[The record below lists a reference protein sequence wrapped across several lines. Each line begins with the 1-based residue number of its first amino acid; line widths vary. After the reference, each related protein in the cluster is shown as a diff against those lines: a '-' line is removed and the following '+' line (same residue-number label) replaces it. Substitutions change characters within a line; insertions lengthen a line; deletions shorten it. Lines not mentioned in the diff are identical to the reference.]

1 MKRDGK
7 GEIMRGKQWICRTL
21 AKHRAGTYAGKQ
33 KGIREEQKRRKVCAL
48 ICLSVG
54 LGVLYGKEL
63 PLFYFPPQGYVV
75 LEKLAETENRKVR
88 ENTLPVRYADA
99 SGTFLEVYHAEGKV
113 PEYIPP
119 VEEMKPVSVKQ
130 LLEERFGVLE
140 KVPFQSFLSNYY
152 IEDASTK
159 ATAEVISLTELAE
172 YKPAIKK
179 SEEPQIL
186 IFHTH
191 GSEGYADSRAGVAD
205 DTVMGAGE
213 ILAKELREI
222 YGYNVIHETTVF
234 DRKADGTDDRN
245 NAYNNALPV
254 ITEILEKY
262 PSIEVVI
269 DLHRDSGEARTS
281 VINGVSTAKVMLFNG
296 LCRTKDGPISYYSN
310 PNLPGNLGFS
320 LHLQITGNELY
331 PGLMH
336 RIYLKSYR
344 YNMHLKERYILVE
357 LGTHKNT
364 VAEAKAAMV
373 PFAETIA
380 TVLSGDDPG
389 V

>member
-1 MKRDGK
+1 
-7 GEIMRGKQWICRTL
+7 MRGKHFLVRVT
-21 AKHRAGTYAGKQ
+21 AKHRAARYAGKTKKKWSVKQ
-33 KGIREEQKRRKVCAL
+33 CMRMGAIG
-48 ICLSVG
+48 CLLVG
-54 LGVLYGKEL
+54 LGVLYLKEL
-63 PLFYFPPQGYVV
+63 PLFTFPKEGYELLKKIDKSLSREEEEV
-75 LEKLAETENRKVR
+75 L
-88 ENTLPVRYADA
+88 LPVQYAGA
-99 SGTFLEVYHAEGKV
+99 SETYLAVSSAKGNI
-113 PEYIPP
+113 PDYIPP
-119 VEEMKPVSVKQ
+119 EEEVDAVSVREI
-130 LLEERFGVLE
+130 LEERFGNLNE
-140 KVPFQSFLSNYY
+140 TEFGSFLNNYY

-159 ATAEVISLTELAE
+159 ATEDVFSPVELAE
-172 YKPAIKK
+172 YDLTVEKK
-179 SEEPQIL
+179 KEPQIL

-191 GSEGYADSRAGVAD
+191 TSEGYADSRGGVAEDTVVGAGVL
-205 DTVMGAGE
+205 
-213 ILAKELREI
+213 LAKELREN

-234 DRKADGTDDRN
+234 DRKADGSDDRN

-254 ITEILEKY
+254 ITGILEQY

-296 LCRTKDGPISYYSN
+296 LCRTKDGPITYYSN
-310 PNLPGNLGFS
+310 PNLQGNLAFS

-344 YNMHLKERYILVE
+344 YNMHLKEKYLLVE

-364 VAEAKAAMV
+364 VAEAKAAMI

-380 TVLSGDDPG
+380 TVLSQKEG
-389 V
+389 